1 MIAVLK
7 LPKMV
12 TKLKR
17 PASLMSDNATGP
29 LALCDQQRP
38 SSSDAPSRASSTDS
52 LPRALHGVACTP
64 GPPGS
69 EVKASCL
76 VKVDALQSSFDELK
90 TLCIE
95 VEAQACSL

>member
-17 PASLMSDNATGP
+17 APSP
-29 LALCDQQRP
+29 LALCDAERP
-38 SSSDAPSRASSTDS
+38 SSSDAPQ
-52 LPRALHGVACTP
+52 
-64 GPPGS
+64 S

-90 TLCIE
+90 TLCVE
-95 VEAQACSL
+95 VEAQA